1 MLNLIAAHPVLD
13 GLALVLGAHLAE
25 RALFILAATVAATLH
40 GPYRGQTVTTLDRA
54 GFFVMAL
61 VVFCAPVLIIG
72 VL

>member
-13 GLALVLGAHLAE
+13 GLALVLGVYMAE

-54 GFFVMAL
+54 GFFVTAL
-61 VVFCAPVLIIG
+61 VVLCAPVVVMV

>member
-1 MLNLIAAHPVLD
+1 MITLFTHPWLAALSIVTV
-13 GLALVLGAHLAE
+13 AVLAE

-54 GFFVMAL
+54 GFFVAAL

>member
-1 MLNLIAAHPVLD
+1 MITLFTHPWLAALSIVTV
-13 GLALVLGAHLAE
+13 AVLAE

-54 GFFVMAL
+54 GFFVTAL
-61 VVFCAPVLIIG
+61 VLFCAPVLIIG

>member
-1 MLNLIAAHPVLD
+1 MITLFTHPWLAALSIVTV
-13 GLALVLGAHLAE
+13 AVLAE

-54 GFFVMAL
+54 GFFVTAL
-61 VVFCAPVLIIG
+61 VLMCAPVILIG